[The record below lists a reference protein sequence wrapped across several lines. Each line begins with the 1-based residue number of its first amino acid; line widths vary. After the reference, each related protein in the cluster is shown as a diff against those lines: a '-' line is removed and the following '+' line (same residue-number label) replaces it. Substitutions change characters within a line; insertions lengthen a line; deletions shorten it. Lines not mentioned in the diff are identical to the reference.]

1 MRPFAA
7 FGALLVLVALA
18 IRQRKIG
25 PEANGL
31 RDLFAM
37 VTIATMITL
46 LSWTNEIERGP
57 PKARALL
64 RTKCVA
70 GNPRPPKPAAI
81 PSKVCRSVETV
92 ATASLRA
99 DSDNT
104 MCGVSESGSL
114 NRHHGDAHFS
124 KRFHKFVIGRHW
136 WWSQNRRLGQT

>member
-46 LSWTNEIERGP
+46 LS
-57 PKARALL
+57 
-64 RTKCVA
+64 
-70 GNPRPPKPAAI
+70 
-81 PSKVCRSVETV
+81 
-92 ATASLRA
+92 
-99 DSDNT
+99 
-104 MCGVSESGSL
+104 
-114 NRHHGDAHFS
+114 
-124 KRFHKFVIGRHW
+124 
-136 WWSQNRRLGQT
+136 